1 MIVIELYING
11 KLCDLPGTFNIR
23 INRQFINPQQLTL
36 KDAQYSY
43 SITLPPTFNNNSILG
58 FIGVEEVVNKFN
70 RRYNAELSVNGARI
84 FKGYFRLSE
93 IGSTGYKGNLYTPN
107 SKTSKDISPSEK
119 WEDMTGYH
127 RFRAFQRVG
136 NRREY

>member
-43 SITLPPTFNNNSILG
+43 SIT
-58 FIGVEEVVNKFN
+58 
-70 RRYNAELSVNGARI
+70 
-84 FKGYFRLSE
+84 
-93 IGSTGYKGNLYTPN
+93 
-107 SKTSKDISPSEK
+107 
-119 WEDMTGYH
+119 
-127 RFRAFQRVG
+127 
-136 NRREY
+136 